1 MEFSYSVKSVVI
13 RRVTGS
19 GTMTNLNDQD
29 RILSDTNYD
38 LYYRRVEGT
47 REEMQVD
54 VCYMGRAPGEQPA
67 DQIPKQATAKSEK

>member
-1 MEFSYSVKSVVI
+1 MS
-13 RRVTGS
+13 GS
-19 GTMTNLNDQD
+19 GAMTNLNDCD
-29 RILSDTNYD
+29 RILSDTCSLVIYNSG
-38 LYYRRVEGT
+38 EGT

>member
-1 MEFSYSVKSVVI
+1 
-13 RRVTGS
+13 
-19 GTMTNLNDQD
+19 MTNLNDQD

-67 DQIPKQATAKSEK
+67 DHIPLNSLFKDNILLYMLQRAP